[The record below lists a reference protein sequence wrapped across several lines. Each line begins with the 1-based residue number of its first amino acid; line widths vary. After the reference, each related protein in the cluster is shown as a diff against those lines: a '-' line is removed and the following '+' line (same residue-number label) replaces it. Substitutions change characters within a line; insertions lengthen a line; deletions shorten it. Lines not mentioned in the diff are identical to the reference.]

1 MATGT
6 PEERLTRIAGLLS
19 ECPAPDALAGY
30 DQCAHGT
37 WPCATTEAAWL
48 AQGRDRDQELRNVSE
63 ALRWEALIQDAERE
77 TQQEYEAA
85 QREGRPPCWDELAA
99 EHDPEAD

>member
-1 MATGT
+1 MAAAT

-30 DQCAHGT
+30 YQCAHGT

-48 AQGRDRDQELRNVSE
+48 AQGRTRTRSC
-63 ALRWEALIQDAERE
+63 ARSA
-77 TQQEYEAA
+77 
-85 QREGRPPCWDELAA
+85 RPCGGKR
-99 EHDPEAD
+99 